1 MISGSEIIWIGVDD
15 TDSVEGGCTT
25 YVACALIKKLTDET
39 YDIIGYPRLVRL
51 NPNIP
56 WKTRGNGAISLQVG
70 KGNGKKI
77 AIGEIENKEIF
88 CHQEGSSED
97 INKDRLGVIV
107 EEIVDEYAKLEDE
120 NTNSGFV
127 LLEEQPSFEIYEK
140 TVREIVSLE
149 ETEKFLKSSKAF
161 YRGYKNKRGV
171 IGATASV
178 AWSSKND
185 KTFEL
190 ISYREKEKWG
200 SKRFVDD
207 SSTKKMDKNC
217 SLTFDNYDYK
227 NKHNRLVPNSPCPV
241 LFGIR
246 GDDEKELINA
256 RSMIKSE
263 KVDCWLIFET
273 NQGTD
278 DHLQRKRIA
287 KIHPYDSVIVEGTV
301 CKLPYTI
308 EGGHV
313 IFSIKDSTGSV
324 DCAAY
329 EPTKQ
334 FREVIRK
341 LIVVDSVEVYG
352 GVRKK
357 PLTVNLE
364 KINVKHLEKQV
375 EKTENP
381 VCPVCGKHMRSKGT
395 GQGYKCK
402 KCGTKS
408 KKPILKEKKR
418 EIHIGF
424 YEVPV
429 CARRHLSK
437 PIKRMS
443 EP

>member
-1 MISGSEIIWIGVDD
+1 M
-15 TDSVEGGCTT
+15 
-25 YVACALIKKLTDET
+25 TDEN

-51 NPNIP
+51 NPNVP
-56 WKTRGNGAISLQVG
+56 WKTRGNGAISLQIG
-70 KGNGKKI
+70 KGDGGKI
-77 AIGEIENKEIF
+77 PIGEIENKKIF
-88 CHQEGSSED
+88 CHQDGSSKD
-97 INKDRLGVIV
+97 IDKARLVVIT
-107 EEIVDEYAKLEDE
+107 EEIIDKYAKLEDE

-127 LLEEQPSFEIYEK
+127 LLNEQPSFETYEK
-140 TVREIVSLE
+140 TVRKIVLLDEI
-149 ETEKFLKSSKAF
+149 EKLLRSYKGF
-161 YRGYKNKRGV
+161 YKGYKNKRGV

-190 ISYREKEKWG
+190 ISYREKENWG

-207 SSTKKMDKNC
+207 SSTKQMDKNC
-217 SLTFDNYDYK
+217 FSTFDNFDYG
-227 NKHNRLVPNSPCPV
+227 NKHNRLVPSSPCPV

-246 GDDEKELINA
+246 GDNEKDLINA

-263 KVDCWLIFET
+263 KVDSWLIFET

-278 DHLQRKRIA
+278 DHLQRKSIA
-287 KIHPYDSVIVEGTV
+287 EIHPYDSVIVEGTV
-301 CKLPYTI
+301 CKPPYTLK
-308 EGGHV
+308 GGHV
-313 IFSIKDSTGSV
+313 IFSIKDPTGSV

-334 FREVIRK
+334 FRDVIRT
-341 LIVVDSVEVYG
+341 LIVGDNLEVYG

-357 PLTVNLE
+357 PLTINLE
-364 KINVKHLEKQV
+364 KIYVKHLEKQV
-375 EKTENP
+375 EKMENP
-381 VCPVCGKHMRSKGT
+381 VCSVCGKHMKSKGA

-408 KKPILKEKKR
+408 KKPVFKEKKR
-418 EIHIGF
+418 DIHIGF

-437 PIKRMS
+437 PLKRMKNQ
-443 EP
+443 P

>member
-1 MISGSEIIWIGVDD
+1 
-15 TDSVEGGCTT
+15 
-25 YVACALIKKLTDET
+25 LTDEN

-51 NPNIP
+51 NPNVP
-56 WKTRGNGAISLQVG
+56 WKTRGNGAISLQIG
-70 KGNGKKI
+70 KGDGGKI
-77 AIGEIENKEIF
+77 PIGEIENKKIF
-88 CHQEGSSED
+88 CHQDGSSKD
-97 INKDRLGVIV
+97 IDKARLVVIT
-107 EEIVDEYAKLEDE
+107 EEIIDKYAKLEDE

-127 LLEEQPSFEIYEK
+127 LLNEQPSFETYEK
-140 TVREIVSLE
+140 TVRKIVLLDEI
-149 ETEKFLKSSKAF
+149 EKLLRSYKGF
-161 YRGYKNKRGV
+161 YKGYKNKRGV

-190 ISYREKEKWG
+190 ISYREKENWG

-207 SSTKKMDKNC
+207 SSTKQMDKNC
-217 SLTFDNYDYK
+217 FSTFDNFDYG
-227 NKHNRLVPNSPCPV
+227 NKHNRLVPSSPCPV

-246 GDDEKELINA
+246 GDNEKDLINA

-263 KVDCWLIFET
+263 KVDSWLIFET

-278 DHLQRKRIA
+278 DHLQRKSIA
-287 KIHPYDSVIVEGTV
+287 EIHPYDSVIVEGTV
-301 CKLPYTI
+301 CKPPYTLK
-308 EGGHV
+308 GGHV
-313 IFSIKDSTGSV
+313 IFSIKDPTGSV

-334 FREVIRK
+334 FRDVIRT
-341 LIVVDSVEVYG
+341 LIVGDNLEVYG

-357 PLTVNLE
+357 PLTINLE
-364 KINVKHLEKQV
+364 KIYVKHLEKQV
-375 EKTENP
+375 EKMENP
-381 VCPVCGKHMRSKGT
+381 VCSVCGKHMKSKGA

-408 KKPILKEKKR
+408 KKPVFKEKKR
-418 EIHIGF
+418 DIHIGF

-437 PIKRMS
+437 PLKRMKNQ
-443 EP
+443 P